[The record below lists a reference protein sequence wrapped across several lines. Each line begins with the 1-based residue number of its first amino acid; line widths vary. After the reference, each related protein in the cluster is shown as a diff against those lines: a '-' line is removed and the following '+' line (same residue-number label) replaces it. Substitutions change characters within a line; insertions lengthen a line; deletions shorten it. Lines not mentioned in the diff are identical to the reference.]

1 MNAQTLDLRT
11 LARALRGEISG
22 DQVLAPGPNH
32 SEADRSLAVRL
43 DRDNPDG
50 FVVFSHAGDDPLAC
64 RDHVRSRA
72 GMPGFAPRQPEARV
86 VNEYI
91 YRLADG
97 TPHLRV
103 QRTRDKTFWQAHW
116 TGSEWARGKP
126 PGDVVP
132 YRLPELLGAIHDTV
146 LIVEGEKDADRLA
159 GLGFIATTAPGGAG
173 KWRPELTAWFR
184 GKDVLILADNDE
196 PGRRHAVQV
205 AESLLRVAAAVRVVE
220 LPGLPAKGDVSDWL
234 DAGGDPAGLIDLCRA
249 VPPHS
254 EKSAEGGSENLAA
267 PCTATPHAKALRLDF
282 YGDIAEVQKPKG
294 ALIKGVLYAG
304 ERSAW
309 IAPPKGGKSA
319 LLTSVCFAVASGR
332 DWRGYRVKERGGVLY
347 LAYERSG
354 DLKRQLAAYKAR
366 CGIADLP
373 IAIAGTTL
381 NLMDAECVEVIT
393 ATMQAMEQRTGVPV
407 RLIVIDT
414 FAKAISAGG
423 GDENLPKDQGKL
435 LVNLERITAATGAH
449 IAIIGHTGKDE
460 TRGMR
465 GANAVLGDVDVMVEI
480 TTDQDGVTRRA
491 AITAANDRGTGHLT
505 TFRLIG
511 HVFGQDEDGDDIR
524 TRIVDPE
531 PVVEAEQSTQMGQFR
546 RDTVPRNVPRGKK
559 GHLVRIVEKALSE
572 AGERPPPSDHI
583 PPGALVVSRD
593 TIRAYA
599 KTAGYRDE
607 NSVETFKR
615 TFNRDLSDLAGDG
628 VIVIHA
634 DQVWMT
640 GRGSSG
646 RDNGTMPGQFEVS
659 RSASHCHETTKP
671 PSATRDGAS
680 GTVAGQSSDAGQGHR
695 DISAP
700 PKGGSRESVPDVPA
714 SLAMAEAGHAVRH

>member
-32 SEADRSLAVRL
+32 SEADRSMAVML
-43 DRDNPDG
+43 DRENPDG

-72 GMPGFAPRQPEARV
+72 GMPGFAPRQPAGRV
-86 VNEYI
+86 VDEYI
-91 YRLADG
+91 YRLADR

-103 QRTRDKTFWQAHW
+103 QRTRDKTFWQTHW
-116 TGSEWARGKP
+116 TGSEWAKGKP

-146 LIVEGEKDADRLA
+146 FIVEGEKDANRLA
-159 GLGFIATTAPGGAG
+159 RHGFIATTAPGGAG
-173 KWRPELTAWFR
+173 KWRPELTQWFR

-196 PGRRHAVQV
+196 PGRRHAIQV
-205 AESLLRVAAAVRVVE
+205 AESLFGVAAGVRIVD

-234 DAGGDPAGLIDLCRA
+234 DAGGDPAGLVDLCRA

-254 EKSAEGGSENLAA
+254 EKPAEGGPENLAA

-282 YGDIAEVQKPKG
+282 FGDIAEVQKPKG

-332 DWRGYRVKERGGVLY
+332 DWRGYRVTERGGVLY

-366 CGIADLP
+366 YAIADLP

-381 NLMDAECVEVIT
+381 NLMDAQCVEVIT
-393 ATMQAMEQRTGVPV
+393 ATMQTMEQRTGVPV

-423 GDENLPKDQGKL
+423 GDENLPKGQGKL

-480 TTDQDGVTRRA
+480 TTDADGVTRRA
-491 AITAANDRGTGHLT
+491 AVTAANDRDTGPLT

-511 HVFGQDEDGDDIR
+511 HVFGQDEDGDDIT

-531 PVVEAEQSTQMGQFR
+531 PIGEDEARPGCRAEPAARKRLPRHVEAVRDAFHESVTEGVTACHVMGDGPLVETVPLSRVRDNFRKRFVTGEVDQKRASARERKSWERALGRLSAISLAAGAWNGTELVWSIAPRDR
-546 RDTVPRNVPRGKK
+546 RDKRDRSHSVT
-559 GHLVRIVEKALSE
+559 
-572 AGERPPPSDHI
+572 PSDQ
-583 PPGALVVSRD
+583 RD
-593 TIRAYA
+593 T
-599 KTAGYRDE
+599 RD
-607 NSVETFKR
+607 
-615 TFNRDLSDLAGDG
+615 RD
-628 VIVIHA
+628 
-634 DQVWMT
+634 
-640 GRGSSG
+640 
-646 RDNGTMPGQFEVS
+646 
-659 RSASHCHETTKP
+659 SH
-671 PSATRDGAS
+671 
-680 GTVAGQSSDAGQGHR
+680 
-695 DISAP
+695 P
-700 PKGGSRESVPDVPA
+700 PKGGADPVTLSRAEVT
-714 SLAMAEAGHAVRH
+714 EAGHAVRH